1 VQIGRAQSSLVPM
14 VLEQT
19 SRGERSFDIYS
30 RLLNERIIFIGQQI
44 DDDIANLVV
53 AQLIHLE
60 SDDPDKDISVY
71 VNSPGGSLHAGL
83 AIYDAM
89 QYIRN
94 DVSTLCYGMAMSA
107 GSLILTGGAKG
118 KRYSLPNS
126 RILIHQPLGGF
137 QGQST
142 DVEIHA
148 NEMLELRR
156 LLDEIYS
163 RHTGQSHEQVH
174 DDMERDRFFSAEQA
188 VEYGLIDRIITAR
201 ELNRRKSGF
210 AAA

>member
-1 VQIGRAQSSLVPM
+1 MQIGRAQSSLVPM

-30 RLLNERIIFIGQQI
+30 RLLNERIVFIGQQI

-89 QYIRN
+89 QYVSP

-118 KRYSLPNS
+118 KRFTLPNA

-156 LLDEIYS
+156 VLDEIYA
-163 RHTGQSHEQVH
+163 RHTGQSIEQVH
-174 DDMERDRFFSAEQA
+174 DDMERDRFFSAQQA
-188 VEYGLIDRIITAR
+188 VDYGLVDRIISAR

>member
-60 SDDPDKDISVY
+60 SDDPEKDIAVY

-89 QYIRN
+89 QYVN
-94 DVSTLCYGMAMSA
+94 PDVSTLCYGMAMSA
-107 GSLILTGGAKG
+107 GSLILTGGTKG
-118 KRYSLPNS
+118 KRFTLPNA

-148 NEMLELRR
+148 KEMLELRR
-156 LLDEIYS
+156 ILDEIYS
-163 RHTGQSHEQVH
+163 RHTGQSLEQVH
-174 DDMERDRFFSAEQA
+174 DDMERDRFFSAQQA
-188 VEYGLIDRIITAR
+188 VDYGLVDRIISER